1 MNKQIP
7 TSSDDIWKRDEI
19 ESPCV
24 KLCIIHPVEKV
35 CSGCYRSL
43 DEIGRWS
50 QMSAE
55 ERAGIMAKLPE
66 RATGPNKRRG
76 GRNSRLKRR

>member
-1 MNKQIP
+1 MNRQS
-7 TSSDDIWKRDEI
+7 TLSTDDIWKRDEI

-55 ERAGIMAKLPE
+55 ERTTIMTELPLRSE
-66 RATGPNKRRG
+66 ALNKRRG
-76 GRNSRLKRR
+76 GRSARLARK

>member
-1 MNKQIP
+1 MNRRR
-7 TSSDDIWKRDEI
+7 TLSTDDIWKRDEI

-24 KLCIIHPVEKV
+24 KLCIIHSVEKV

-43 DEIGRWS
+43 DEISRWS

-55 ERAGIMAKLPE
+55 ERTNIITELPL
-66 RATGPNKRRG
+66 RSAALNKRRG
-76 GRNSRLKRR
+76 GRSARLARK

>member
-1 MNKQIP
+1 MNNQISLS
-7 TSSDDIWKRDEI
+7 TDDIWKRDEI

-35 CSGCYRSL
+35 CSGCYRTL

-50 QMSAE
+50 QMSPK
-55 ERAGIMAKLPE
+55 ERTTIMSELPG
-66 RATGPNKRRG
+66 RAIVPNKRHG
-76 GRNSRLKRR
+76 GRSGRLAHK